1 MFGWLKRGVGIG
13 ASGVL
18 KGAVDCH
25 SHILPAIDDGSRST
39 EESLQMLAIL
49 EEQGVSEVW
58 LTPHIMEDIPN
69 TPSGLKEAFEAFS
82 ELYGGPIK
90 LHLAAENNL
99 DALFRERLASG
110 ATGIETDMASR
121 FLCFGERR
129 LLVET
134 SCLSAPLGMK
144 EMLAAA
150 RSQCLELVLAH
161 PERYAYMHG
170 SDYGKLIDNGILF
183 QLNIGSL
190 LGAYG
195 QTAREKAETM
205 LNSGWYSYAGTD
217 CHRPGDLRRLM
228 DSRLD
233 KKIFEPLE
241 RLIQNQVI

>member
-82 ELYGGPIK
+82 ALYSGPIK

-150 RSQCLELVLAH
+150 RSQGLELVLAH

-217 CHRPGDLRRLM
+217 CHRAGDLRRLM

>member
-69 TPSGLKEAFEAFS
+69 TPSALKEAFEAFS
-82 ELYGGPIK
+82 ALYGGPIK

-150 RSQCLELVLAH
+150 QAQGLGLVLAH
-161 PERYAYMHG
+161 PERYAYMQG

-241 RLIQNQVI
+241 SLIQNQVI

>member
-82 ELYGGPIK
+82 ALYGGPIK

-121 FLCFGERR
+121 FLCFG
-129 LLVET
+129 
-134 SCLSAPLGMK
+134 
-144 EMLAAA
+144 
-150 RSQCLELVLAH
+150 
-161 PERYAYMHG
+161 
-170 SDYGKLIDNGILF
+170 
-183 QLNIGSL
+183 
-190 LGAYG
+190 
-195 QTAREKAETM
+195 
-205 LNSGWYSYAGTD
+205 
-217 CHRPGDLRRLM
+217 
-228 DSRLD
+228 
-233 KKIFEPLE
+233 
-241 RLIQNQVI
+241 

>member
-69 TPSGLKEAFEAFS
+69 TPSGLNEAFEAFS
-82 ELYGGPIK
+82 ALYGGPIQ

-144 EMLAAA
+144 EMLAAV
-150 RSQCLELVLAH
+150 RSQGLELVLAH

>member
-82 ELYGGPIK
+82 ALYGGPIK

-99 DALFRERLASG
+99 DAMFRERLASG

-150 RSQCLELVLAH
+150 QAQGLGLVLAH

-217 CHRPGDLRRLM
+217 CHRPGDLRRLIE
-228 DSRLD
+228 SRLD

>member
-69 TPSGLKEAFEAFS
+69 TPSGLKEAFKAFS
-82 ELYGGPIK
+82 ALYGGPIK

-150 RSQCLELVLAH
+150 RSQGLGLVLAH

>member
-1 MFGWLKRGVGIG
+1 
-13 ASGVL
+13 
-18 KGAVDCH
+18 
-25 SHILPAIDDGSRST
+25 
-39 EESLQMLAIL
+39 
-49 EEQGVSEVW
+49 
-58 LTPHIMEDIPN
+58 
-69 TPSGLKEAFEAFS
+69 
-82 ELYGGPIK
+82 
-90 LHLAAENNL
+90 
-99 DALFRERLASG
+99 
-110 ATGIETDMASR
+110 
-121 FLCFGERR
+121 
-129 LLVET
+129 
-134 SCLSAPLGMK
+134 MK

-150 RSQCLELVLAH
+150 QAQGLELVLAH
-161 PERYAYMHG
+161 PERYAYMQG

>member
-82 ELYGGPIK
+82 ALYDGPIK

-150 RSQCLELVLAH
+150 RSQGLGLVLAH